1 MISATLSGPINTA
14 LRRVPS
20 WVVYLAGLI
29 PLAWVVWLTLSGGIG
44 VDPVKAIEHRLGK
57 IALWFLIGGLAIT
70 PARRFLGINLIK
82 YRRAVGLLAF
92 FYVALHLIAWVVL
105 DMGMLWAQAAA
116 DLIKR
121 PYLFFGITAFVL
133 LIPLAVTSNNAS
145 IRKLGKNWRR
155 VHMLVYPAVALGVI
169 HYLWQMKVISSE
181 GWLWLGVF
189 IALMAVRFR
198 TFRW

>member
-1 MISATLSGPINTA
+1 MISATLSAPINTA

-29 PLAWVVWLTLSGGIG
+29 PLAWVVWLTLTGGIG

-155 VHMLVYPAVALGVI
+155 IHMLVYPAVALGVI

-189 IALMAVRFR
+189 LALIAVRFR